1 MHIEAIRK
9 DYNNTT
15 VTLSKDEV
23 KYIVAGLH
31 KELAER
37 EERGKPVRNFKIFAA
52 HMLAIE
58 NLLHEGIIYD
68 TTANFMHEAYESE
81 IDVFN

>member
-1 MHIEAIRK
+1 MHIQAIRT
-9 DYNNTT
+9 DYNNAT

-37 EERGKPVRNFKIFAA
+37 EEKGKPVRNFKILTA
-52 HMLAIE
+52 HMLVIE
-58 NLLHEGIIYD
+58 NLLHEGTIYD
-68 TTANFMHEAYESE
+68 TTAKSMSEAYES
-81 IDVFN
+81 DLDN